1 MVGSGLSRQAERGHP
16 SECRPPTWGKLA
28 ALLQEEL
35 RSDEPGSDSSSPAER
50 VTARDC
56 SRLAQQYKATFGQT
70 ALDSFL
76 RERVPDG
83 EPGSIHERLLR
94 LPWADVFSTNWDTLL
109 EKAAGKVFDQT
120 YDPVLQSADLA
131 TAVAPRIVKLHGSFP
146 SSRPFVVT
154 EEDYRTYP
162 TRFAPLVNTVQQA
175 LMESIFLLVGFSGDD
190 PNFLHWCGWVRD
202 HLGTAAPRLY
212 LAGLLGLDRPTRLML
227 EERGVIPID
236 LTSEVSGARNR
247 EEGHRRAIEWIL
259 GSLEA
264 GETREELWPSP
275 PPQSSDPGAIG
286 ITLPVPPSGQPREV
300 SGAPDD
306 GSGAE
311 PLAEQVNKVVA
322 DWRHN
327 RRVYPGWPILPFSKH
342 FGLSADTERW
352 VESMLQALPAL
363 DPPGRLRAVREVIER
378 HELLMD
384 PMTPKLATAATETLT
399 AVEEYLTGSNG
410 LTHER
415 QHEVTEDRIAL
426 MLALLTYFRHDLNQT
441 GFENWERRLG
451 QVARPGTSAFH
462 RLQHERCLWQLRVQ
476 DFAGLVARLNAWR
489 TGAADPMWSLR
500 KAALLVESGEVD
512 DGRRVA
518 LEAIQRAEGAWS
530 RDRRVRTAARL
541 GWAIQ
546 WREAMRLM
554 EWSKGPV
561 QSDGVSQAHRDLRAE
576 LAAHDSDARSNL
588 DAYVR
593 EMTKEQSEES
603 PWTFD
608 LRRVNRFTW
617 SNAEA
622 RSFRAAM
629 RVVRLLELAGLPSG
643 LPRVRI
649 ASEYIGRAA
658 SLVGPYFPAYAARL
672 LLVGGSGSEKT
683 LDAAVSQT
691 QLARMSDKEASAL
704 FEAAQRARDYF
715 VGNWTAG
722 GRPDDSELEAAHNAI
737 EIMSRCIARHGVAS
751 APDIFKWAVNYR
763 RSQHWVDIRFWSSI
777 AKLWERSWNAMDL
790 GSRASAVPEILGAP
804 IPENALFVDADPGD
818 LLLRE
823 LPKIKRSDVDQSVWT
838 SSVHRIC
845 AALRGSEN
853 ARHLAFER
861 LRPIARRHLLTET
874 EEQEV
879 ARALWGTVHEQPA
892 GLPKVP
898 RVDDW
903 EYLVLP
909 EPEPGIAAQRFRGL
923 WIGPNAT
930 QADAERR
937 EQTIRNVAVAWN
949 PDHVGDR
956 VIHLLEEEQ
965 EWFWGMVEEWL
976 RHESTQRLK
985 RGTTDDPAV
994 RLLLDVLTHH
1004 RAPESMLH
1012 RLAENAQPVT
1022 RRRHPIAEQW
1032 TSPEN
1037 EFLMVAASAA
1047 LGGGERSEAE
1057 DRLRLGAR
1065 SPDGRVSLAAWNAL
1079 RWWIRKAGQTGEPLM
1094 RPPSVDSVGDI
1105 GVVVGT
1111 TQQSGLIGALTVAR
1125 TVYEGGNPQF
1135 IAAIHSRVVE
1145 GLRRLRSE
1153 LDYRTSSADRWVADE
1168 LPLRRHWCVWLAW
1181 AITGAGRGDDE
1192 VIKSWIEAGDNDPLC
1207 LVRFAREWYA
1217 ASQLA
1222 DDEEEGS

>member
-1 MVGSGLSRQAERGHP
+1 M
-16 SECRPPTWGKLA
+16 
-28 ALLQEEL
+28 
-35 RSDEPGSDSSSPAER
+35 
-50 VTARDC
+50 
-56 SRLAQQYKATFGQT
+56 
-70 ALDSFL
+70 
-76 RERVPDG
+76 
-83 EPGSIHERLLR
+83 
-94 LPWADVFSTNWDTLL
+94 
-109 EKAAGKVFDQT
+109 
-120 YDPVLQSADLA
+120 
-131 TAVAPRIVKLHGSFP
+131 
-146 SSRPFVVT
+146 VT

-202 HLGTAAPRLY
+202 HLGPAAPRLY

-275 PPQSSDPGAIG
+275 PPQSSDSGPIG
-286 ITLPVPPSGQPREV
+286 ITLPVPPSGQPREER
-300 SGAPDD
+300 GAPDE

-311 PLAEQVNKVVA
+311 SLTEQVNKVVA

-327 RRVYPGWPILPFSKH
+327 RRAYPGWPVLPFSKH
-342 FGLSADTERW
+342 FGLSTDTERW
-352 VESMLQALPAL
+352 VEPVFKALPAL
-363 DPPGRLRAVREVIER
+363 DPPDRLRAVRELIER

-384 PMTPKLATAATETLT
+384 PMTPELATAATETLT
-399 AVEEYLTGSNG
+399 AVEEYLTGSTG
-410 LTHER
+410 SSQGR
-415 QHEVTEDRIAL
+415 QDEVTEDRIAL
-426 MLALLTYFRHDLNQT
+426 MLALLTDSRHDLNRT
-441 GFENWERRLG
+441 GFEDWERRLG
-451 QVARPGTSAFH
+451 QVVRPGTTASH
-462 RLQHERCLWQLRVQ
+462 RLEHERCLWRLRVQ
-476 DFAGLVARLNAWR
+476 EFAGLVELLNAWR
-489 TGAADPMWSLR
+489 IGAADPMWSLR

-518 LEAIQRAEGAWS
+518 LEAIQRAERAWS

-561 QSDGVSQAHRDLRAE
+561 QSDGVSQPHRDLRAE

-593 EMTKEQSEES
+593 EMTKEQSEDS

-622 RSFRAAM
+622 RSFRSAM
-629 RVVRLLELAGLPSG
+629 RVIRLLELAGLPSG

-658 SLVGPYFPAYAARL
+658 RLVGPYFPAYAARL

-683 LDAAVSQT
+683 LDAVFSQT
-691 QLARMSDKEASAL
+691 QLARMSDEEASAL

-715 VGNWTAG
+715 VGNWTPG

-751 APDIFKWAVNYR
+751 APEVFKWAVNCR
-763 RSQHWVDIRFWSSI
+763 RSQHWVDLRFWSSI
-777 AKLWERSWNAMDL
+777 AKLWERSWNAMGL
-790 GSRASAVPEILGAP
+790 ESRASAVPEILGAP
-804 IPENALFVDADPGD
+804 IPGDAWFSDRDPGD
-818 LLLRE
+818 LLLGE
-823 LPKIKRSDVDQSVWT
+823 LPRIRRSDVDQSVWS
-838 SSVHRIC
+838 SSVDRIC
-845 AALRGSEN
+845 AALRGSDDT
-853 ARHLAFER
+853 RYLAFDR
-861 LRPIARRHLLTET
+861 LHPIVRKDLLTET
-874 EEQEV
+874 ERQDV
-879 ARALWGTVHEQPA
+879 ARALWGTLHQQPA
-892 GLPKVP
+892 GLPKIP

-903 EYLVLP
+903 VYLVLP
-909 EPEPGIAAQRFRGL
+909 EPEPGIAAQRFRAT

-930 QADAERR
+930 QAGAERR
-937 EQTIRNVAVAWN
+937 EETVRNVAAAWN
-949 PDHVGDR
+949 HDHVGDR
-956 VIHLLEEEQ
+956 VIRLSEEEQ
-965 EWFWGMVEEWL
+965 DWFWGEVEEWL
-976 RHESTQRLK
+976 RHESTERLM
-985 RGTTDDPAV
+985 RGTSHDRAV
-994 RLLLDVLTHH
+994 RFLLGVLTQQ
-1004 RAPESMLH
+1004 RAPESVLH

-1022 RRRHPIAEQW
+1022 GRRHPIAEQW
-1032 TSPEN
+1032 ASPEN
-1037 EFLMVAASAA
+1037 EFLMVAASGA
-1047 LGGGERSEAE
+1047 LGGGDPSEAE

-1079 RWWIRKAGQTGEPLM
+1079 RWWIRKAGQTREPPM
-1094 RPPSVDSVGDI
+1094 RPPSVESVGDI
-1105 GVVVGT
+1105 GVAVGT
-1111 TQQSGLIGALTVAR
+1111 TQQSGLIGALRVAC

-1153 LDYRTSSADRWVADE
+1153 LDYRTSSADRWIADE

-1181 AITGAGRGDDE
+1181 AITGAGQGEDE
-1192 VIKSWIEAGDNDPLC
+1192 VVKSWTEAGDEDPLC
-1207 LVRFAREWYA
+1207 LVRFAREWYS
-1217 ASQLA
+1217 ASRVS
-1222 DDEEEGS
+1222 DDEKESP